1 MLTHTRTLSV
11 GQKAGWGLADMGIVV
26 FVIVKQLLVLSFLT
40 NYLNVPVGIAG
51 LLTTSVLIFDI
62 ITDPIV
68 GYLSDRTHSRWG
80 RRVPWMVIGALI
92 LSGGIIGLFGVPQ
105 SLSLLGTLIW
115 VGGFFAL
122 ATVGFTM
129 VAIPYGA
136 TAGEMTQ
143 DPKERSTMMGFRM
156 AFASVGILLGGAVI
170 PQLAGGTRDGHF
182 IAAIYV
188 APIIILSIWGSLWS
202 TRTAPRI
209 LSPSARGFMSTWLLV
224 FKNKPFV
231 ILVCL
236 YGIMTLAIALITA
249 GLPFAAIYLIF
260 DSGNSL
266 LSPASSALGILSLL
280 FACFVFGSILS
291 QAFWVWMS
299 ARFGKVS
306 ALIFGLFI
314 YIILLVAIFV
324 SLPSVDIMLIAI
336 LFVVAGMTNG
346 AYQQIPWAIYPDL
359 MDITRSE
366 TGDAIEGAFSA
377 IWLFGQKVANAIA
390 PLILSLILA
399 LFGWRESGEGFTDQV
414 PEALRALQNSITIL
428 PAFILA
434 LAILGLFYFS
444 RYLSKYPPRR
454 NKKNPLGGYSQ
465 RVNLF
470 FIVS

>member
-105 SLSLLGTLIW
+105 SLSLLGTIIW

-306 ALIFGLFI
+306 ALIFGLVI
-314 YIILLVAIFV
+314 YIVLLIAIFI

-366 TGDAIEGAFSA
+366 SGDAIEGAFSA

-454 NKKNPLGGYSQ
+454 N
-465 RVNLF
+465 
-470 FIVS
+470 

>member
-11 GQKAGWGLADMGIVV
+11 AQKAGWGLADMGIVV

-105 SLSLLGTLIW
+105 SLSLSGTIIW

-170 PQLAGGTRDGHF
+170 PQLAGGTREGHF

-299 ARFGKVS
+299 ARFGKVG
-306 ALIFGLFI
+306 ALIFGLVI
-314 YIILLVAIFV
+314 YIILLIAIFV
-324 SLPSVDIMLIAI
+324 NLPSVDIMLMAM

-366 TGDAIEGAFSA
+366 SGDAIEGAFSA

-454 NKKNPLGGYSQ
+454 N
-465 RVNLF
+465 
-470 FIVS
+470 

>member
-105 SLSLLGTLIW
+105 SLSLLGTIIW
-115 VGGFFAL
+115 VGVFFAL

-129 VAIPYGA
+129 VAISYGA

-182 IAAIYV
+182 TAAIYV

-299 ARFGKVS
+299 ARLGKVS
-306 ALIFGLFI
+306 ALIFGLVI
-314 YIILLVAIFV
+314 YIILLIAIFL

-366 TGDAIEGAFSA
+366 SGDAIEGAFSA

-414 PEALRALQNSITIL
+414 PGALRALQNSITIL

-444 RYLSKYPPRR
+444 RYLSKYPPRT
-454 NKKNPLGGYSQ
+454 N
-465 RVNLF
+465 
-470 FIVS
+470 

>member
-11 GQKAGWGLADMGIVV
+11 AQKAGWGLADMGIVV

-105 SLSLLGTLIW
+105 SLSLLGTIIW

-299 ARFGKVS
+299 ARLGKVG
-306 ALIFGLFI
+306 ALIFGLVI
-314 YIILLVAIFV
+314 YIILLIAIFV
-324 SLPSVDIMLIAI
+324 NLPSLDIMLMAI

-366 TGDAIEGAFSA
+366 SGDAIEGAFSA

-454 NKKNPLGGYSQ
+454 N
-465 RVNLF
+465 
-470 FIVS
+470 

>member
-80 RRVPWMVIGALI
+80 RRVPWKVIGALI

-105 SLSLLGTLIW
+105 SLSLLGTIIW

-299 ARFGKVS
+299 ARLGKVR
-306 ALIFGLFI
+306 ALIFGLVI
-314 YIILLVAIFV
+314 YIILLVAIFI

-346 AYQQIPWAIYPDL
+346 AYQQIPWAIFPDL

-366 TGDAIEGAFSA
+366 SGDAIEGAFSA

-454 NKKNPLGGYSQ
+454 N
-465 RVNLF
+465 
-470 FIVS
+470 

>member
-1 MLTHTRTLSV
+1 MSLGHLTSVLS
-11 GQKAGWGLADMGIVV
+11 KL
-26 FVIVKQLLVLSFLT
+26 KQLLVLSFLT

-105 SLSLLGTLIW
+105 SLSLLGTIIW

-299 ARFGKVS
+299 ARLGKVS
-306 ALIFGLFI
+306 ALIFGLVI
-314 YIILLVAIFV
+314 YIILLIAIYI

-366 TGDAIEGAFSA
+366 SGDAIEGAFSA

-454 NKKNPLGGYSQ
+454 N
-465 RVNLF
+465 
-470 FIVS
+470 

>member
-105 SLSLLGTLIW
+105 SLSLLGTIIW

-209 LSPSARGFMSTWLLV
+209 LSPSARGFLSTWLLV
-224 FKNKPFV
+224 FRNKPFV

-266 LSPASSALGILSLL
+266 LSPASSALGVLSLL

-299 ARFGKVS
+299 ARLGKVS
-306 ALIFGLFI
+306 ALIFGLVI
-314 YIILLVAIFV
+314 YIILLVAIFI

-366 TGDAIEGAFSA
+366 SGDAIEGAFSA

-454 NKKNPLGGYSQ
+454 N
-465 RVNLF
+465 
-470 FIVS
+470 

>member
-11 GQKAGWGLADMGIVV
+11 AQKAGWGLADMGIVV

-62 ITDPIV
+62 ITDPII

-105 SLSLLGTLIW
+105 SLSLFGTIIW

-299 ARFGKVS
+299 ARLGKVS
-306 ALIFGLFI
+306 ALIFGLVI
-314 YIILLVAIFV
+314 YIVLLIAIFV

-366 TGDAIEGAFSA
+366 SGDAIEGAFSA

-399 LFGWRESGEGFTDQV
+399 FFGWRESGEGFTDQV

-444 RYLSKYPPRR
+444 RYLSKYPTTR
-454 NKKNPLGGYSQ
+454 N
-465 RVNLF
+465 
-470 FIVS
+470 

>member
-11 GQKAGWGLADMGIVV
+11 AQKAGWGLADMGIVV

-62 ITDPIV
+62 ITDPII

-105 SLSLLGTLIW
+105 SLSLSGTIIW

-170 PQLAGGTRDGHF
+170 PQLAGGTREGHF

-266 LSPASSALGILSLL
+266 LSPASTALGILSLL

-299 ARFGKVS
+299 ARLGKVG
-306 ALIFGLFI
+306 ALIFGLVI
-314 YIILLVAIFV
+314 YIILLIAIFV
-324 SLPSVDIMLIAI
+324 NLPSVDIMLMAI

-366 TGDAIEGAFSA
+366 SGDAIEGAFSA

-444 RYLSKYPPRR
+444 RYLSKYPPTR
-454 NKKNPLGGYSQ
+454 N
-465 RVNLF
+465 
-470 FIVS
+470 

>member
-105 SLSLLGTLIW
+105 SLSLLGTIIW

-299 ARFGKVS
+299 ARLGKVS
-306 ALIFGLFI
+306 ALIFGLVI
-314 YIILLVAIFV
+314 YIILLIAIFI

-366 TGDAIEGAFSA
+366 SGDAIEGAFSA

-454 NKKNPLGGYSQ
+454 N
-465 RVNLF
+465 
-470 FIVS
+470 

>member
-1 MLTHTRTLSV
+1 MQTRTLSV

-51 LLTTSVLIFDI
+51 VLTTSVLIFDI

-105 SLSLLGTLIW
+105 SLSLSGTIIW

-170 PQLAGGTRDGHF
+170 PQLAGGTREGHF

-266 LSPASSALGILSLL
+266 LSPASTALGILSLL

-299 ARFGKVS
+299 ARLGKVG
-306 ALIFGLFI
+306 ALIFGLVI
-314 YIILLVAIFV
+314 YIILLIAIFV
-324 SLPSVDIMLIAI
+324 NLPSVDIMLMAI

-366 TGDAIEGAFSA
+366 SGDAIEGAFSA

-444 RYLSKYPPRR
+444 RYLSKYPPTR
-454 NKKNPLGGYSQ
+454 N
-465 RVNLF
+465 
-470 FIVS
+470 

>member
-11 GQKAGWGLADMGIVV
+11 AQKAGWGLADMGIVV

-105 SLSLLGTLIW
+105 SLSLLGTIIW

-122 ATVGFTM
+122 STVGFTM

-136 TAGEMTQ
+136 TAGEMTH

-170 PQLAGGTRDGHF
+170 PQLAGGTRDGHL

-188 APIIILSIWGSLWS
+188 APIIIISIWGSLWS
-202 TRTAPRI
+202 TRKAPRI

-299 ARFGKVS
+299 ARLGKVG
-306 ALIFGLFI
+306 ALIFGLVI
-314 YIILLVAIFV
+314 YIILLIAIFV
-324 SLPSVDIMLIAI
+324 NLPSVDIMLMAI

-366 TGDAIEGAFSA
+366 SGDAIEGAFSA

-454 NKKNPLGGYSQ
+454 S
-465 RVNLF
+465 
-470 FIVS
+470 

>member
-105 SLSLLGTLIW
+105 SLSLLGTIIW

-299 ARFGKVS
+299 ARLGKVS
-306 ALIFGLFI
+306 ALIFGLVI
-314 YIILLVAIFV
+314 YIILLVAIFI

-366 TGDAIEGAFSA
+366 SGDVIEGAFSA

-454 NKKNPLGGYSQ
+454 N
-465 RVNLF
+465 
-470 FIVS
+470 

>member
-105 SLSLLGTLIW
+105 SLSLFGTIIW

-299 ARFGKVS
+299 ARLGKVS
-306 ALIFGLFI
+306 ALIFGLVI
-314 YIILLVAIFV
+314 YIILLVAIFI

-336 LFVVAGMTNG
+336 LFVVAGITNG

-366 TGDAIEGAFSA
+366 SGDAIEGAFSA

-454 NKKNPLGGYSQ
+454 N
-465 RVNLF
+465 
-470 FIVS
+470 

>member
-62 ITDPIV
+62 ITDPII

-105 SLSLLGTLIW
+105 SLSLLGTIIW

-299 ARFGKVS
+299 ARLGKVS
-306 ALIFGLFI
+306 ALIFGLVI
-314 YIILLVAIFV
+314 YIILLVAIFI

-366 TGDAIEGAFSA
+366 SGDAIEGAFSA

-399 LFGWRESGEGFTDQV
+399 MFGWKESGEGYTDQL
-414 PEALRALQNSITIL
+414 PEALFALQNSITIL

-434 LAILGLFYFS
+434 IAIIGLFYFS
-444 RYLSKYPPRR
+444 RYSSKYPPMR
-454 NKKNPLGGYSQ
+454 N
-465 RVNLF
+465 
-470 FIVS
+470 

>member
-68 GYLSDRTHSRWG
+68 GYLSDRTHSRGG

-105 SLSLLGTLIW
+105 SLSLLGTIIW

-156 AFASVGILLGGAVI
+156 AFASVGIVLGGAVI

-209 LSPSARGFMSTWLLV
+209 LSPSARGFMSTWQLV

-299 ARFGKVS
+299 ARLGKVS
-306 ALIFGLFI
+306 ALIFGLVI
-314 YIILLVAIFV
+314 YIILLVAIFI

-366 TGDAIEGAFSA
+366 SGDAIEGAFSA

-454 NKKNPLGGYSQ
+454 N
-465 RVNLF
+465 
-470 FIVS
+470 

>member
-105 SLSLLGTLIW
+105 SLSLSGTIIW

-266 LSPASSALGILSLL
+266 LSPASTALGILSLL

-299 ARFGKVS
+299 ARLGKVG
-306 ALIFGLFI
+306 ALIFGLVI
-314 YIILLVAIFV
+314 YIILLIAIFV

-366 TGDAIEGAFSA
+366 SGDAIEGAFSA

-444 RYLSKYPPRR
+444 RYLSKYPPTR
-454 NKKNPLGGYSQ
+454 N
-465 RVNLF
+465 
-470 FIVS
+470 

>member
-92 LSGGIIGLFGVPQ
+92 LSGGIIGLFGMPQ
-105 SLSLLGTLIW
+105 SLSLSRTIIW

-299 ARFGKVS
+299 ARLGKVS
-306 ALIFGLFI
+306 ALIFGLVI
-314 YIILLVAIFV
+314 YIILLIAIFL

-366 TGDAIEGAFSA
+366 SGDAIEGAFSA

-444 RYLSKYPPRR
+444 RYLNKYPPRR
-454 NKKNPLGGYSQ
+454 N
-465 RVNLF
+465 
-470 FIVS
+470 

>member
-11 GQKAGWGLADMGIVV
+11 AQKAGWGLADMGIVV

-62 ITDPIV
+62 ITDPII

-105 SLSLLGTLIW
+105 SLSLSGTIIW

-299 ARFGKVS
+299 ARLGKVG
-306 ALIFGLFI
+306 ALIFGLVI
-314 YIILLVAIFV
+314 YIILLIAIFV

-366 TGDAIEGAFSA
+366 SGDAIEGAFSA

-454 NKKNPLGGYSQ
+454 N
-465 RVNLF
+465 
-470 FIVS
+470 

>member
-11 GQKAGWGLADMGIVV
+11 AQKAGWGLADMGIVV

-62 ITDPIV
+62 ITDPII

-105 SLSLLGTLIW
+105 SLSLFGTIIW

-299 ARFGKVS
+299 ARLGKVS
-306 ALIFGLFI
+306 ALIFGLVI
-314 YIILLVAIFV
+314 YIILLIAIFV

-366 TGDAIEGAFSA
+366 SGDAIEGAFSA

-454 NKKNPLGGYSQ
+454 N
-465 RVNLF
+465 
-470 FIVS
+470 

>member
-11 GQKAGWGLADMGIVV
+11 AQKAGWGLADMGIVV

-105 SLSLLGTLIW
+105 SLSLLGTIIW

-170 PQLAGGTRDGHF
+170 PQLAGGTREGHF

-266 LSPASSALGILSLL
+266 LSPASTALGILSLL

-299 ARFGKVS
+299 ARLGKVG
-306 ALIFGLFI
+306 ALIFGLVI
-314 YIILLVAIFV
+314 YIILLIAIFV
-324 SLPSVDIMLIAI
+324 NLPSVDIMLMAI

-366 TGDAIEGAFSA
+366 SGDAIEGAFSA

-444 RYLSKYPPRR
+444 RYLSKYPPTR
-454 NKKNPLGGYSQ
+454 N
-465 RVNLF
+465 
-470 FIVS
+470 

>member
-105 SLSLLGTLIW
+105 SLSLFGTIIW

-299 ARFGKVS
+299 ARLGKVS
-306 ALIFGLFI
+306 ALIFGLVI
-314 YIILLVAIFV
+314 YIILLIAIFI

-366 TGDAIEGAFSA
+366 SGDAIEGAFSA

-454 NKKNPLGGYSQ
+454 N
-465 RVNLF
+465 
-470 FIVS
+470 

>member
-11 GQKAGWGLADMGIVV
+11 AQKAGWGLADMGIVV

-105 SLSLLGTLIW
+105 SLSLSGTIIW

-170 PQLAGGTRDGHF
+170 PQLAGGTREGHF

-266 LSPASSALGILSLL
+266 LSPASTALGILSLL

-299 ARFGKVS
+299 ARLGKVG
-306 ALIFGLFI
+306 ALIFGLVI
-314 YIILLVAIFV
+314 YIILLIAIFV
-324 SLPSVDIMLIAI
+324 NLPSVDIMLMAI

-366 TGDAIEGAFSA
+366 SGDAIEGAFSA

-399 LFGWRESGEGFTDQV
+399 FFGWRESGEGFTDQV

-454 NKKNPLGGYSQ
+454 N
-465 RVNLF
+465 
-470 FIVS
+470 

>member
-1 MLTHTRTLSV
+1 MLTHTQTLSV
-11 GQKAGWGLADMGIVV
+11 AQKAGWGLADMGIVV

-105 SLSLLGTLIW
+105 SLSLSGTIIW

-170 PQLAGGTRDGHF
+170 PQLAGGTREGHF

-266 LSPASSALGILSLL
+266 LSPASTALGILSLL

-299 ARFGKVS
+299 ARLGKVG
-306 ALIFGLFI
+306 ALIFGLVI
-314 YIILLVAIFV
+314 YIILLIAIFV
-324 SLPSVDIMLIAI
+324 NLPSVDIMLMAI

-366 TGDAIEGAFSA
+366 SGDAIEGAFSA

-444 RYLSKYPPRR
+444 RYLSKYPPTR
-454 NKKNPLGGYSQ
+454 N
-465 RVNLF
+465 
-470 FIVS
+470 

>member
-11 GQKAGWGLADMGIVV
+11 AQKAGWGLADMGIVV

-62 ITDPIV
+62 ITDPII

-105 SLSLLGTLIW
+105 SLSLFGTIIW

-170 PQLAGGTRDGHF
+170 PQLAGGTREGHF

-202 TRTAPRI
+202 TRIAPRI

-266 LSPASSALGILSLL
+266 LSPASTALGILSLL

-299 ARFGKVS
+299 ARLGKVG
-306 ALIFGLFI
+306 ALIFGLVI
-314 YIILLVAIFV
+314 YIILLIAIFV
-324 SLPSVDIMLIAI
+324 NLPSVDIMLMAI

-366 TGDAIEGAFSA
+366 SGDAIEGAFSA

-454 NKKNPLGGYSQ
+454 N
-465 RVNLF
+465 
-470 FIVS
+470 

>member
-11 GQKAGWGLADMGIVV
+11 AQKAGWGLADMGIVV

-105 SLSLLGTLIW
+105 SLSLLGTIIW

-299 ARFGKVS
+299 ARLGKVS
-306 ALIFGLFI
+306 ALIFGLVI
-314 YIILLVAIFV
+314 YIILLIAIFI

-366 TGDAIEGAFSA
+366 SGDAIEGAFSA

-454 NKKNPLGGYSQ
+454 N
-465 RVNLF
+465 
-470 FIVS
+470 

>member
-11 GQKAGWGLADMGIVV
+11 AQKAGWGLADMGIVV

-299 ARFGKVS
+299 ARLGKVS
-306 ALIFGLFI
+306 ALIFGLVI
-314 YIILLVAIFV
+314 YIILLIAIFL

-366 TGDAIEGAFSA
+366 SGDAIEGAFSA

-454 NKKNPLGGYSQ
+454 N
-465 RVNLF
+465 
-470 FIVS
+470 

>member
-11 GQKAGWGLADMGIVV
+11 AQKAGWGLADMGIVV

-105 SLSLLGTLIW
+105 SLSLSGTIIW

-122 ATVGFTM
+122 ATIGFTM

-170 PQLAGGTRDGHF
+170 PQLAGGTREGHF

-299 ARFGKVS
+299 ARLGKVG
-306 ALIFGLFI
+306 ALIFGLVI
-314 YIILLVAIFV
+314 YIILLIAIFV
-324 SLPSVDIMLIAI
+324 NLPSVDIMLMAI

-366 TGDAIEGAFSA
+366 SGDAIEGAFSA

-444 RYLSKYPPRR
+444 RYLSKYPPTR
-454 NKKNPLGGYSQ
+454 N
-465 RVNLF
+465 
-470 FIVS
+470 

>member
-105 SLSLLGTLIW
+105 SLSLLGTIIW

-299 ARFGKVS
+299 ARLGKVR
-306 ALIFGLFI
+306 ALIFGLVI
-314 YIILLVAIFV
+314 YIILLVAIFI

-366 TGDAIEGAFSA
+366 SGDAIEGAFSA

-454 NKKNPLGGYSQ
+454 N
-465 RVNLF
+465 
-470 FIVS
+470 

>member
-1 MLTHTRTLSV
+1 MQTDNRTLSV
-11 GQKAGWGLADMGIVV
+11 GQKAGWGLADMGVVV

-68 GYLSDRTHSRWG
+68 GYLSDRTNSRWG
-80 RRVPWMVIGALI
+80 RRVPWMVIGAVI

-105 SLSLLGTLIW
+105 SFSIVGTIIW
-115 VGGFFAL
+115 VGSFFAL

-143 DPKERSTMMGFRM
+143 DPKERSSMMGFRM
-156 AFASVGILLGGAVI
+156 AFASVGILVGGAVI
-170 PQLAGGTRDGHF
+170 PQLAGGTREGHF
-182 IAAIYV
+182 TAAIYI
-188 APIIILSIWGSLWS
+188 APIIILSIWGSLWA
-202 TRTAPRI
+202 TRQAPRI

-260 DSGNSL
+260 DNGNSL

-280 FACFVFGSILS
+280 FACFVLGSILS

-299 ARFGKVS
+299 NRLGKVS

-314 YIILLVAIFV
+314 YVILLIAIFL
-324 SLPSVDIMLIAI
+324 SLPSAEIMVIAM
-336 LFVVAGMTNG
+336 LFIIAGMTNG

-359 MDITRSE
+359 MDMTREES
-366 TGDAIEGAFSA
+366 GDAIEGAFSA

-399 LFGWRESGEGFTDQV
+399 VFGWKESSSGFTDQI
-414 PEALRALQNSITIL
+414 PEALGALRNSITIL
-428 PAFILA
+428 PAFILV
-434 LAILGLFYFS
+434 LAIIGLFYFS
-444 RYLSKYPPRR
+444 RYLR
-454 NKKNPLGGYSQ
+454 NYRPMAS
-465 RVNLF
+465 
-470 FIVS
+470 

>member
-105 SLSLLGTLIW
+105 SLSLLGTIIW

-202 TRTAPRI
+202 TRTAPRV

-299 ARFGKVS
+299 ARLGKVS
-306 ALIFGLFI
+306 ALIFGLVI
-314 YIILLVAIFV
+314 YIILLIAIFV

-366 TGDAIEGAFSA
+366 SGDAIEGAFSA

-454 NKKNPLGGYSQ
+454 N
-465 RVNLF
+465 
-470 FIVS
+470 

>member
-105 SLSLLGTLIW
+105 SLSLLGTIIW

-224 FKNKPFV
+224 FKNKLFV

-299 ARFGKVS
+299 ARLGKVS
-306 ALIFGLFI
+306 ALIFGLVI
-314 YIILLVAIFV
+314 YIILLVAIFI

-366 TGDAIEGAFSA
+366 SGDAIEGAFSA

-444 RYLSKYPPRR
+444 RYLNKYPPRR
-454 NKKNPLGGYSQ
+454 N
-465 RVNLF
+465 
-470 FIVS
+470 

>member
-105 SLSLLGTLIW
+105 SLSLLGTIIW

-209 LSPSARGFMSTWLLV
+209 LSPSVQGFMSTWLLV

-299 ARFGKVS
+299 ARLGKVS
-306 ALIFGLFI
+306 ALIFGLVI
-314 YIILLVAIFV
+314 YIILLVAIFI

-366 TGDAIEGAFSA
+366 SGDAIEGAFSA

-414 PEALRALQNSITIL
+414 PEALRALKNSITIL

-454 NKKNPLGGYSQ
+454 N
-465 RVNLF
+465 
-470 FIVS
+470 

>member
-105 SLSLLGTLIW
+105 SLSLLGTIIW

-299 ARFGKVS
+299 ARLGKVG
-306 ALIFGLFI
+306 ALIFGLVI
-314 YIILLVAIFV
+314 YIILLIAIFI

-366 TGDAIEGAFSA
+366 SGDAIEGAFSA

-454 NKKNPLGGYSQ
+454 N
-465 RVNLF
+465 
-470 FIVS
+470 